1 MKVNGGM
8 ASPVSE
14 FLRLTPVSRFNSVEG
29 FAVLCLRRFY
39 GLTPVSRFKVSR
51 YAVSKFLV

>member
-1 MKVNGGM
+1 M
-8 ASPVSE
+8 ATTVSG

-29 FAVLCLRRFY
+29 FAVLYLRRLTSLRALPFY
-39 GLTPVSRFKVSR
+39 VSR